1 MLDHGVSEYQVIAI
15 TKAILR
21 ILNFHKLY
29 LTQQVASISI
39 EHMGSAPLRAAIS
52 LIQSDL
58 DPEYFVLSPLL
69 TPNKGNKVERQSAN
83 IQQ

>member
-21 ILNFHKLY
+21 ILNFQKLY

-39 EHMGSAPLRAAIS
+39 EHMGSAPLKAAIS
-52 LIQSDL
+52 LYTKRPRPRIL
-58 DPEYFVLSPLL
+58 RAKSPFD
-69 TPNKGNKVERQSAN
+69 T
-83 IQQ
+83 QQR